1 MHAADIV
8 LAAIKRNKLMKKIFI
23 AVTLFVIYSSIINFC
38 PLITQWDRSFIIFI
52 QKILREFPIT
62 IALLPDCILYTTLIV
77 LPLLFGSIWGIR
89 KKHYTDTAILLSV
102 PLITY
107 ILNCIIKP
115 IIQRPRPHY
124 ELQLS
129 IHPDS
134 FSYVSSHSLVT
145 ICLWGMI
152 VYYFYKYCPNKK
164 INTAVTFFA
173 TAWTL
178 FVGLSR
184 IWLGVHNPTD
194 VIGAYLLGC
203 ILIYSYILSANKL
216 NDFIKKYKK

>member
-1 MHAADIV
+1 M
-8 LAAIKRNKLMKKIFI
+8 
-23 AVTLFVIYSSIINFC
+23 INFC
-38 PLITQWDRSFIIFI
+38 PFITQWDRSFIII
-52 QKILREFPIT
+52 VQKIFSIFPVS

-77 LPLLFGSIWGIR
+77 LPLLFGAFWGLR
-89 KKHYTDTAILLSV
+89 NKHFADTIMLLSV
-102 PLITY
+102 PLITF

-115 IIQRPRPHY
+115 IIHRPRPPY
-124 ELQLS
+124 ELQIS
-129 IHPDS
+129 VHPDS

-164 INTAVTFFA
+164 INIAVTIFA
-173 TAWTL
+173 AAWTL

-194 VIGAYLLGC
+194 VLGAYFLGL
-203 ILIYSYILSANKL
+203 ILINLYIFFGNNIEIVLEKL
-216 NDFIKKYKK
+216 KKQ

>member
-1 MHAADIV
+1 
-8 LAAIKRNKLMKKIFI
+8 MKKIFI
-23 AVTLFVIYSSIINFC
+23 TITLFVIYSVVINFC
-38 PLITQWDRSFIIFI
+38 PLITQCDRSFIVII
-52 QKILREFPIT
+52 QKILSIFPVS
-62 IALLPDCILYTTLIV
+62 IALLPDCILYSTLIV
-77 LPLLFGSIWGIR
+77 LPLLFCTYWGLR
-89 KKHYTDTAILLSV
+89 KKYYADTVIILSV
-102 PLITY
+102 PLITF

-115 IIQRPRPHY
+115 LIKRPRPPY

-129 IHPDS
+129 VHPDS

-152 VYYFYKYCPNKK
+152 VFYFYKYCPYKK
-164 INTAVTFFA
+164 INIAVAVFS

-194 VIGAYLLGC
+194 VIGAYFLGL
-203 ILIYSYILSANKL
+203 ILIYLYILLRNKIE
-216 NDFIKKYKK
+216 NIFNK